1 MCICVNCVA
10 MGDVGGQAKD
20 WIPAPQQVKSYILL
34 SISRFPCSI
43 FLSFYLLSL
52 LLPTCCEVLH
62 LPQCGGS
69 QLCPRA
75 PFTAF

>member
-1 MCICVNCVA
+1 MCVNCMA
-10 MGDVGGQAKD
+10 NGGCGGPGQGLD
-20 WIPAPQQVKSYILL
+20 PCPQQVKSYILL

-75 PFTAF
+75 PFRAF